1 MPLREEIS
9 LTQRQLKIF
18 GVFPHFFET
27 ALNNFY
33 FLTDQHGFH
42 KPKIATWK
50 NEGQV
55 KYISEDFEVIIEY
68 EYPDWVDVTFRISDR
83 PGWFSLRKLV
93 TALGL
98 RNHPDKPDSD
108 QDFASHETED
118 KFAKAIQS
126 LSAILQE
133 NSVEIFTYLRDTA
146 R

>member
-1 MPLREEIS
+1 MPLPEEIS
-9 LTQRQLKIF
+9 LTKRQQKIF

-42 KPKIATWK
+42 KPEIATWK

-55 KYISEDFEVIIEY
+55 KYKSEDFEVIIEY
-68 EYPDWVDVTFRISDR
+68 ESPDWVEVTFRISDR
-83 PGWFSLRKLV
+83 PGWLSLRNLV
-93 TALGL
+93 TTLGL
-98 RNHPDKPDSD
+98 RNHPDKPGSD
-108 QDFASHETED
+108 QDFTSHESED
-118 KFAKAIQS
+118 KLTKAIQS
-126 LSAILQE
+126 LSTILQE